1 MRRERRRTRDR
12 DDRGAQTEVSVK
24 NSSSTG
30 RWLAALLVGV
40 GTIGGTLPAI
50 AQTTTTTAMVSQS
63 DWARDIWSTAS
74 RGDSRA
80 FYDLLARSPSNLA
93 DERLG
98 DTLTHLR
105 DSLGKKEAERQTKLD
120 QLATDLDKALA
131 DQQSDIAIS
140 KALVTALEK
149 QLVSKDKLAILSD
162 PRVQELVKRADAAA
176 RAAEAR
182 SDWLMASELFYRLD
196 AIYEQSGKY
205 KEDTDRQNHR
215 LGMLRMY
222 VPRRLWELR
231 NARQLADNKEA
242 LPPYNPVGDDF
253 HEKLRYIDRSMIVR
267 AVAQAGSEHV
277 EKTPLHKILHGGIE
291 AVRELVETEDLK
303 GAFEGLGDADKRAK
317 FVANLQR
324 WHDKIEKEAD
334 RVDFTTCDLLLSSLL
349 DENRKTVGVMDQ
361 AILHE
366 FGNGAMEQLDPFSA
380 IIWPDELAR
389 FNRNTQGRLI
399 GVGVEIQFDEVS
411 NIKIVS
417 PIEGAPAQRKGLRA
431 GDIIKK
437 VDGKPTY
444 GFTLDQAVD
453 VITGRAGTDVTLTIE
468 RRPNP
473 IVPANDTDN
482 KPSEFDATITRAEIP
497 LRSVKGWTRTGARED
512 DWNWYIDPE
521 SHIGYVRLTGFT
533 ESTSHDLDEA
543 IDKMLAGG
551 LNGLILDLRFNPGGL
566 LDQAVEVASRFVPSG
581 VIVSTE
587 DGNHR
592 TVRQERATGD
602 AKLANLPCVVLIN
615 QDAASAS
622 EIVSGALQDYARQG
636 RIKCV
641 LVGQRSYGKGSVQ
654 DVRMLLGNRA
664 AMKLTT
670 QHYLLPSGR
679 IIHRNPGD
687 KVWGVNPDIEV
698 EMLPQQI
705 VDAVL
710 LRRDADVVPLDENG
724 QPIKSDTPR
733 PNPEDLLTKGLD
745 TQLQTA
751 LLLLQS
757 QATMTT
763 AQAPAKEDR
772 DVR

>member
-1 MRRERRRTRDR
+1 M
-12 DDRGAQTEVSVK
+12 EVSVK
-24 NSSSTG
+24 RSSTLRRGWAG
-30 RWLAALLVGV
+30 RLVASIVVAVGTVGAAL
-40 GTIGGTLPAI
+40 PAG
-50 AQTTTTTAMVSQS
+50 AQVTTPVAAVSQS
-63 DWARDIWSTAS
+63 DWARDLWTTAS

-80 FYDLLARSPSNLA
+80 FFDAIGRAPNFA
-93 DERLG
+93 DEHLN
-98 DTLTHLR
+98 TSLTRLR
-105 DSLGKKEAERQTKLD
+105 DGLGKKETDRQTKLD
-120 QLATDLDKALA
+120 QLAADLDKALA

-149 QLVSKDKLAILSD
+149 QLVSKDKQAVLND

-182 SDWLMASELFYRLD
+182 ADWLIASELFYRLD
-196 AIYEQSGKY
+196 ALFEQSGKY
-205 KEDTDRQNHR
+205 KEDIDRQNHR
-215 LGMLRMY
+215 ISMLRLY
-222 VPRRLWELR
+222 VPQRLWELR
-231 NARQLADNKEA
+231 NARQLADKA
-242 LPPYNPVGDDF
+242 DPLPPYNPVGDDF
-253 HEKLRYIDRSMIVR
+253 REKLKYIDRSMIVR
-267 AVAQAGSEHV
+267 AVAAAGAEHV
-277 EKTPLHKILHGGIE
+277 EKVPLHKILHGGIE
-291 AVRELVETEDLK
+291 AVRVLVQTEDLK
-303 GAFEGLGDADKRAK
+303 GAFSGLADGAKRDQ
-317 FVANLQR
+317 FVARLQY

-334 RVDFTTCDLLLSSLL
+334 RVDFSTADMMLNSLL
-349 DENRKTVGVMDQ
+349 DENRKTIGVMDQ

-389 FNRNTQGRLI
+389 FNRSTQGRLI
-399 GVGVEIQFDEVS
+399 GVGVEIQYDELS

-417 PIEGAPAQRKGLRA
+417 PIEGAPAQRKGLRT
-431 GDIIKK
+431 GDLIKK
-437 VDGKPTY
+437 VNGKPTY

-453 VITGRAGTDVTLTIE
+453 NITGTAGTEVTLTIE

-473 IVPANDTDN
+473 LVPANETDN
-482 KPSEFDATITRAEIP
+482 KASEFDVKITRAEIP
-497 LRSVKGWTRTGARED
+497 LRSVKGWARAGARED
-512 DWNWYIDPE
+512 DWNWYIDKD
-521 SHIGYVRLTGFT
+521 SRIGYVRLTGFT
-533 ESTSHDLDEA
+533 ESTSRDLDEA
-543 IDKMLAGG
+543 LDKMLAGG

-587 DGNHR
+587 DGNKR
-592 TVRQERATGD
+592 IVRQERATGD
-602 AKLANLPCVVLIN
+602 SKLASTPCVVLVN
-615 QDAASAS
+615 QDSASAS

-687 KVWGVNPDIEV
+687 KVWGVNPDVDV

-710 LRRDADVVPLDENG
+710 LRRDADVMPLDENG
-724 QPIKSDTPR
+724 KPLKSDKPL
-733 PNPEDLLTKGLD
+733 PNPEDLLTKGMD

-757 QATMTT
+757 QVPVAT
-763 AQAPAKEDR
+763 AQAPEKEER
-772 DVR
+772 VVR

>member
-1 MRRERRRTRDR
+1 M
-12 DDRGAQTEVSVK
+12 EVSVK
-24 NSSSTG
+24 SLCTLRRGWAGNWIAS
-30 RWLAALLVGV
+30 LVVAV
-40 GTIGGTLPAI
+40 GTIGAASPVG
-50 AQTTTTTAMVSQS
+50 AQATTPVAASQS
-63 DWARDIWSTAS
+63 DWARDLWSTAS

-80 FYDLLARSPSNLA
+80 FFDTIGRTPNFS
-93 DERLG
+93 DERLN
-98 DTLTHLR
+98 TSLTRLR
-105 DSLGKKEAERQTKLD
+105 DSLGKKETDRQAKLD
-120 QLATDLDKALA
+120 QLAGELDKALA

-149 QLVSKDKLAILSD
+149 QLVSKDKQGVLND

-182 SDWLMASELFYRLD
+182 ADWLIASELFYRLD
-196 AIYEQSGKY
+196 ALFEQSGQY
-205 KEDTDRQNHR
+205 KEDIDRQNHR
-215 LGMLRMY
+215 MGMLRMY
-222 VPRRLWELR
+222 VPQRLWELR
-231 NARQLADNKEA
+231 NARQLAEKTEP

-253 HEKLRYIDRSMIVR
+253 REKLKFIDRSMIVR
-267 AVAQAGSEHV
+267 AVAAAGSEHV
-277 EKTPLHKILHGGIE
+277 AKVPLHTILHGGLE
-291 AVRELVETEDLK
+291 AVRVLVQTEDLK
-303 GAFEGLGDADKRAK
+303 GAFIGLADAAKREQ
-317 FVANLQR
+317 FVARLQY
-324 WHDKIEKEAD
+324 WHDKIAKDAE
-334 RVDFTTCDLLLSSLL
+334 RVDYSTADMMLNSIL
-349 DENRKTVGVMDQ
+349 DENRKTIGVMDQ

-366 FGNGAMEQLDPFSA
+366 FGNGAMERLDPFSA

-389 FNRNTQGRLI
+389 FNRGTQGRLI
-399 GVGVEIQFDEVS
+399 GVGVEIQYDELS

-417 PIEGAPAQRKGLRA
+417 PIEGAPAQRKGLRT
-431 GDIIKK
+431 GDLIKR
-437 VDGKPTY
+437 VNGKPTY

-453 VITGRAGTDVTLTIE
+453 NITGPAGTEVTLTIE

-473 IVPANDTDN
+473 LVPANDADN
-482 KPSEFDATITRAEIP
+482 KSFEFDVKITRAEIP
-497 LRSVKGWTRTGARED
+497 LRSVKGWTRDGARED
-512 DWNWYIDPE
+512 DWNWYIDKDARL
-521 SHIGYVRLTGFT
+521 GYVRLTGFT
-533 ESTSHDLDEA
+533 ESTTRDLDEA
-543 IDKMLAGG
+543 LNKMLDGG

-566 LDQAVEVASRFVPSG
+566 LDQAVDVASRFVPSG

-587 DGNHR
+587 DGAKR
-592 TVRQERATGD
+592 IIRQERATGG
-602 AKLANLPCVVLIN
+602 ARLSNTPCVVLVN
-615 QDAASAS
+615 QDSASAS

-679 IIHRNPGD
+679 LIHRNPGD

-710 LRRDADVVPLDENG
+710 LRRDADVMPLDENG
-724 QPIKSDTPR
+724 QPLKSDKPR
-733 PNPEDLLTKGLD
+733 PNPDDLLTKGMD

-757 QATMTT
+757 QASMAT
-763 AQAPAKEDR
+763 AQAPEKEER
-772 DVR
+772 IVR